1 MHVEPPLPQDDDTPQ
16 GDVTSDLFDENIVF
30 QFYSKS
36 ANAPRPGKGSGE
48 KIPPEDELKFG
59 ELATIPEW
67 RRKLSNFWVAPF
79 ELDGHRWSSVEH
91 YYQASKFKENNPQ
104 FYLQFTLDANPQ
116 GELAKDPALAKAA
129 GGKSGKFK
137 GKRVREAEIVI
148 DPNFFNGR
156 HKSEMKAAQMAKFS
170 QNAELKEMLLAT
182 KMAKLQHFVR
192 ASPPVVFM
200 DLMEVRRELGKS
212 SK

>member
-1 MHVEPPLPQDDDTPQ
+1 MTDHELPCIIHRN
-16 GDVTSDLFDENIVF
+16 VTSELFDENIVF

-36 ANAPRPGKGSGE
+36 ANSPKPGKGSGE
-48 KIPPEDELKFG
+48 KIQPDDELKFK

-67 RRKLSNFWVAPF
+67 RKKLSNFWVAPF
-79 ELDGHRWSSVEH
+79 QLDNHVWSSVEH

-116 GELAKDPALAKAA
+116 GELANNPVFAKAA
-129 GGKSGKFK
+129 GGKTGKYK

-148 DPNFFNGR
+148 DPNFLNGQ

-170 QNAELKEMLLAT
+170 QNAELREMLLAT
-182 KMAKLQHFVR
+182 KMAKLRHFVR

-212 SK
+212 TN

>member
-1 MHVEPPLPQDDDTPQ
+1 MPQDDDTPQ

-48 KIPPEDELKFG
+48 KIRPEDELKFG

-79 ELDGHRWSSVEH
+79 DLDGHRWSSVEH
-91 YYQASKFKENNPQ
+91 YYQASKFKENNLQ

-129 GGKSGKFK
+129 GGKTGKFK
-137 GKRVREAEIVI
+137 GKRVREAEIVLSLI
-148 DPNFFNGR
+148 
-156 HKSEMKAAQMAKFS
+156 HI
-170 QNAELKEMLLAT
+170 
-182 KMAKLQHFVR
+182 
-192 ASPPVVFM
+192 
-200 DLMEVRRELGKS
+200 
-212 SK
+212 